1 MREETKGPA
10 EYEEQGSC
18 MTPNVESIFEEDH
31 EKLHM
36 IASFLVFFF
45 LINKKPLKTL
55 YKCKWVCGYKKK
67 EVMVDVRLG
76 DSSVEQ
82 NCLQGKYKDVCKEWP
97 L

>member
-36 IASFLVFFF
+36 IASFLVFF
-45 LINKKPLKTL
+45 LSIKNLWKLCINASE
-55 YKCKWVCGYKKK
+55 Y
-67 EVMVDVRLG
+67 VDT
-76 DSSVEQ
+76 
-82 NCLQGKYKDVCKEWP
+82 
-97 L
+97 